1 MIDLQQYRMCVG
13 CFYYKIPVCGT
24 SRGKGYY
31 ILNHLLAIGIECSV
45 AICLTLNILL
55 LLCGDIEVNSGPKGM
70 KICLQCKQYLST
82 RQNICKCGH
91 TFNKKGRP
99 VGTTQATG
107 YEVSKGCPIGTTC
120 STGCVIGSG
129 CPVGTTVD
137 AGFNALGGR
146 PIGTTLNAGFNV
158 TSGCPIGTNFS
169 AGYNV
174 SGGRPVGATVNSG
187 AKSPFSEDDPSKLAK
202 HVQQYELPIAWDT
215 DKCNLSTNESMLSSA
230 RKYIA
235 K

>member
-31 ILNHLLAIGIECSV
+31 ILNHLLEIGIECRL
-45 AICLTLNILL
+45 AICLILNILL
-55 LLCGDIEVNSGPKGM
+55 LLCGDIEVNPGPKGM
-70 KICLQCKQYLST
+70 KICPQCKQYLST
-82 RQNICKCGH
+82 RQNVCKCGH

-107 YEVSKGCPIGTTC
+107 YKVSKGRPIGTTC

-129 CPVGTTVD
+129 RPVGTTVD
-137 AGFNALGGR
+137 AGFNASGGR

-158 TSGCPIGTNFS
+158 TSGRPTGTNFS

-174 SGGRPVGATVNSG
+174 SVAV
-187 AKSPFSEDDPSKLAK
+187 LL
-202 HVQQYELPIAWDT
+202 VQLSIMVQSHHLVRMILLNWQNM
-215 DKCNLSTNESMLSSA
+215 CNNMNYLLLGTQTNVIYL
-230 RKYIA
+230 
-235 K
+235 